1 MELIYSRQA
10 SDYIKGRAYSNPRFY
25 SAPRR
30 GVTKVYLVGDW
41 PKIEADYKALGV
53 PVERLDEAD
62 ASTKPKP
69 EPSAEEALG
78 RLTAQTTADERA
90 QIYIPDDWRD
100 LPWTRPAEGRDL
112 TLRGLGAMF
121 SDAPVLNKAQAV
133 AAIMAE
139 LARRDASGA

>member
-10 SDYIKGRAYSNPRFY
+10 SDFIRGKAYSNPRFY

-41 PKIEADYKALGV
+41 PKIEADYKALGI
-53 PVERLDEAD
+53 PVEHIGESD
-62 ASTKPKP
+62 ASAAPP
-69 EPSAEEALG
+69 PAASAEEALA

-100 LPWTRPAEGRDL
+100 LPWTRPTEDRDL
-112 TLRGLGAMF
+112 TLRGLAAMF
-121 SDAPVLNKAQAV
+121 SDTAIINKAQAV
-133 AAIMAE
+133 AAVAAE
-139 LARRDASGA
+139 LNRRAAA